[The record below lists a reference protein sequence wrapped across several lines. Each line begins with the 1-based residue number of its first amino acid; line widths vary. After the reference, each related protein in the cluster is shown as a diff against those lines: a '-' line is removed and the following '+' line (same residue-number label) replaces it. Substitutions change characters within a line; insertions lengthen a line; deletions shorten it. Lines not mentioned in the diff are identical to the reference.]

1 MGWIPPE
8 RWVII
13 GQYRTAPLPIKP
25 IPPVPKMGASTKKV
39 LKLITDKKRAPV

>member
-1 MGWIPPE
+1 MIWVPPE

-25 IPPVPKMGASTKKV
+25 IPPVPKKGSSTKKV
-39 LKLITDKKRAPV
+39 LKLIVKNKRVPV